1 MFFLVEPRRH
11 PAAGRKSAVII
22 WRVRGILGVT
32 AVLLA
37 AGCATFDDQLAS
49 HLQSPSLR
57 ECAQWFVTLDE
68 RVDAAGVRDAQ
79 HARAPGFPY
88 LRVDRLLASLRERAA
103 ERPDT
108 LAVLAQRMRA
118 LDYDARRH
126 EVDNLPDGALQG
138 TRTEALER
146 AQDCGMR
153 LVAADLT
160 SAQGRK
166 ALVAAAQV
174 PDDYSSAMRA
184 FGLYPLA
191 RIPFTSGVRR
201 FEAQT
206 RATFAAEPQAA
217 GNRVRYAP
225 PPGRPLSR
233 AVVQGLLTRG
243 QFDPLGQPLISERE
257 LDALAATY
265 APSFD
270 IAVVGDY
277 DRFGALRWRRGEPAP
292 TIDATDPVVYAQSA
306 YTRYGDTVLLQ
317 IVYTLWFSERPAT
330 SSVDLLAGRL
340 DGVVWRVTLA
350 PDGEPIVHDSIH
362 PCGCYHWFFPSPRAR
377 PRPAPD
383 EREEWAF
390 APQALPRLPEG
401 ERPVVSIA
409 SATHFIERVG
419 VVSGPDSLVRYT
431 LRRYEELRSLPRLD
445 GSRGSVFGP
454 DGFIA
459 GTERGERFLYWP
471 MGIASAG
478 AMRQWGRHATAFVG
492 RRHFDDADLLE
503 RRFELDLAGEAR

>member
-1 MFFLVEPRRH
+1 MR
-11 PAAGRKSAVII
+11 A
-22 WRVRGILGVT
+22 ILGVT
-32 AVLLA
+32 AILLA

-49 HLQSPSLR
+49 HLRSPALR
-57 ECAQWFVTLDE
+57 ECAQWFVALDE

-79 HARAPGFPY
+79 YARAKGFPY
-88 LRVDRLLASLRERAA
+88 LRVDRLLASLRDRAA

-118 LDYDARRH
+118 LDYDARRY
-126 EVDNLPDGALQG
+126 EVGNLPDSALQG
-138 TRTEALER
+138 TRAEVLEH
-146 AQDCGMR
+146 AQDCGGR
-153 LVAADLT
+153 LLADDLLT
-160 SAQGRK
+160 APGRK
-166 ALVAAAQV
+166 ALVAAARV
-174 PDDYSSAMRA
+174 PDDYSNAMRV
-184 FGLYPLA
+184 FGLYSLT

-201 FEAQT
+201 FEDET

-217 GNRVRYAP
+217 DNRVRYAP

-233 AVVQGLLTRG
+233 AVVKGLLTRG
-243 QFDPLGQPLISERE
+243 QFDPLGQPLISGRE

-292 TIDATDPVVYAQSA
+292 SVDASNPVVYSQAA

-317 IVYTLWFSERPAT
+317 IVYTLWFSERPAA
-330 SSVDLLAGRL
+330 SSLDILAGRL

-350 PDGEPIVHDSIH
+350 PDGEPIIHDSIH

-377 PRPAPD
+377 PRPPAD

-390 APQALPRLPEG
+390 APQTLPRLAEG

-409 SATHFIERVG
+409 SATHFIEHVG

-445 GSRGSVFGP
+445 GSRRSVFGP

-459 GTERGERFLYWP
+459 GSERGERLLYWP
-471 MGIASAG
+471 MGIPSAG

-503 RRFELDLAGEAR
+503 RRFELDLAAEAR

>member
-1 MFFLVEPRRH
+1 MR
-11 PAAGRKSAVII
+11 A
-22 WRVRGILGVT
+22 ILGIT
-32 AVLLA
+32 AILLA
-37 AGCATFDDQLAS
+37 AGCATFDDRLAS

-57 ECAQWFVTLDE
+57 ECAQWFVMLDE
-68 RVDAAGVRDAQ
+68 RIDAAGVRDAQ
-79 HARAPGFPY
+79 YARVPGFPY

-108 LAVLAQRMRA
+108 LATLAQRMRA

-138 TRTEALER
+138 ARTEVLER
-146 AQDCGMR
+146 AQDCGMQ
-153 LVAADLT
+153 LVAADLMT
-160 SAQGRK
+160 AQGRE

-174 PDDYSSAMRA
+174 PDDYSNVMRA
-184 FGLYPLA
+184 LGLYPLT

-201 FEAQT
+201 FEEET
-206 RATFAAEPQAA
+206 RAAFAAEPQALA
-217 GNRVRYAP
+217 SRVRYAP
-225 PPGRPLSR
+225 PAGRPLSR
-233 AVVQGLLTRG
+233 DVVKGLLTRG
-243 QFDPLGQPLISERE
+243 KFDPLGQPLISGRE

-270 IAVVGDY
+270 IAVLGDY
-277 DRFGALRWRRGEPAP
+277 DRFGALRWRRGEAAP
-292 TIDATDPVVYAQSA
+292 EIDATDPVVYAQAA

-317 IVYTLWFSERPAT
+317 IVYTLWFPERPA
-330 SSVDLLAGRL
+330 SSSLDLLAGRL

-350 PDGEPIVHDSIH
+350 PDGEPILHDSIH

-383 EREEWAF
+383 AREEWAF
-390 APQALPRLPEG
+390 VPQALPRLQEG

-419 VVSGPDSLVRYT
+419 IASGPDSLVRYT

-445 GSRGSVFGP
+445 GSRQSLFGT

-459 GTERGERFLYWP
+459 GTERSERFLYWP